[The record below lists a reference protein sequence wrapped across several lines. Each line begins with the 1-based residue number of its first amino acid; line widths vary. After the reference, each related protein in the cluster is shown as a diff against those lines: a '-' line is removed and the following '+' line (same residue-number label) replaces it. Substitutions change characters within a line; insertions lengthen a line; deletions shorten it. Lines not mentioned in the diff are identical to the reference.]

1 MRQLTQKERKLFALK
16 NILEALVLLFGFLSF
31 FACLFFFLL
40 PFFASFSP
48 LFSSSFSIIRNEK
61 NSASSF
67 FSIFI
72 FTITHSFFS
81 SLLAILVAIPLAF
94 FCANRSFW
102 GKKFLLSLSS
112 IPLTIPAIVI
122 AVSYILFFGN
132 NGFFTTTLS
141 KIIGFRINSFLYS
154 MSGIII
160 TQGFYNFPIAM
171 RLITESFSK
180 IPQNEKD
187 CASLLGAKPWYIFKT
202 ITLPYIFPSILSSFL
217 IIFLFCFF
225 SFVIILLFGGVGSST
240 IEVEIYKC
248 VSYLFDEKL
257 GAKLCLIEFI
267 FGFFILNVYSYFK
280 AKTEIKTNKTETN
293 KIVQKIEDKYEKLF
307 FFFLLLIVI
316 IFLLL
321 PIASILLYSFYSV
334 QYDYSSIYSL
344 TFKAW
349 YNVVFSYTFYKS
361 LFNTL
366 YVAFFTVLFCSFATL
381 FFSYLRFF
389 YIHHSYLDLLTLL
402 PLATSSIMLGFGWNV
417 LDFGNI
423 VVLILTQSSLFFLF
437 EYSQFQSNV
446 TKIPKELIEASL
458 LLSKS
463 KKQTFFNIILPL
475 SYKGLITGGAFVFAM
490 SIADASLPL
499 MLGIENFNTLALEL
513 FNYASSYRFSESAV
527 LAVILLFLSSS
538 AFLLN
543 NKE

>member
-1 MRQLTQKERKLFALK
+1 
-16 NILEALVLLFGFLSF
+16 
-31 FACLFFFLL
+31 
-40 PFFASFSP
+40 
-48 LFSSSFSIIRNEK
+48 
-61 NSASSF
+61 
-67 FSIFI
+67 
-72 FTITHSFFS
+72 
-81 SLLAILVAIPLAF
+81 
-94 FCANRSFW
+94 
-102 GKKFLLSLSS
+102 
-112 IPLTIPAIVI
+112 
-122 AVSYILFFGN
+122 
-132 NGFFTTTLS
+132 
-141 KIIGFRINSFLYS
+141 
-154 MSGIII
+154 
-160 TQGFYNFPIAM
+160 M

-293 KIVQKIEDKYEKLF
+293 KIVQKIEDKYEKIF

-499 MLGIENFNTLALEL
+499 VLGIENFNTLALEL

>member
-1 MRQLTQKERKLFALK
+1 MRHLTQKERKLFALK
-16 NILEALVLLFGFLSF
+16 NISESLVLLFGFLSF
-31 FACLFFFLL
+31 VACLFFFLL
-40 PFFASFSP
+40 PFFASFAP
-48 LFSSSFSIIRNEK
+48 LFSSSSIIRNEK
-61 NSASSF
+61 NTTSSF

-171 RLITESFSK
+171 RLITENFLK
-180 IPQNEKD
+180 VPQNEKD
-187 CASLLGAKPWYIFKT
+187 CATLLGAKPWYIFKT

-293 KIVQKIEDKYEKLF
+293 KIVQKIEDKYEKIF

-334 QYDYSSIYSL
+334 QYDYSSIYSF

-349 YNVVFSYTFYKS
+349 YNVIFSYSFYKS